1 MEKNGKINN
10 NDISIK
16 DEINMDKLIDETILN
31 LKIIS
36 NIKENDKLIT
46 SKNIIEIDNPYILQG
61 INRWYNNENR
71 IITIKKLNEIC
82 ENTFKITEYLITNE
96 KEKKDKDNILK
107 YNNNEIFQ
115 SLIIEMTNSING
127 IENLKNTYSKDI
139 LISSQLDILK
149 KNMLMKI
156 DKLNKLFSINITK
169 YY

>member
-1 MEKNGKINN
+1 MEKNDNINE
-10 NDISIK
+10 ICK
-16 DEINMDKLIDETILN
+16 KEINMDKLIDDTILN

-46 SKNIIEIDNPYILQG
+46 TKNIIEIDNPYILQG
-61 INRWYNNENR
+61 INRWYNSENR

-96 KEKKDKDNILK
+96 KEKKDKDYILK

-115 SLIIEMTNSING
+115 SLIIEMTNSIIG

-139 LISSQLDILK
+139 LISSQLDIIK
-149 KNMLMKI
+149 KKMLMKI
-156 DKLNKLFSINITK
+156 EKLNKLFSINITK

>member
-1 MEKNGKINN
+1 MEKN
-10 NDISIK
+10 
-16 DEINMDKLIDETILN
+16 DENKNMDDLIDETILN

-46 SKNIIEIDNPYILQG
+46 SKNIIEIDNPYMLQG

-139 LISSQLDILK
+139 PISSQLDILK
-149 KNMLMKI
+149 KKMLMKI

>member
-1 MEKNGKINN
+1 MEKN
-10 NDISIK
+10 
-16 DEINMDKLIDETILN
+16 DENKNMDDLIDETVLN

-139 LISSQLDILK
+139 PISSQLDILK
-149 KNMLMKI
+149 KKLLMKI

>member
-1 MEKNGKINN
+1 MEKN
-10 NDISIK
+10 
-16 DEINMDKLIDETILN
+16 DENKNMDDLIDETVLN

-71 IITIKKLNEIC
+71 IINIKKLNEIC

-127 IENLKNTYSKDI
+127 IENLKNTYSKEI
-139 LISSQLDILK
+139 PISSQLDSLK
-149 KNMLMKI
+149 KKLVMKI
-156 DKLNKLFSINITK
+156 DKVNKLLTINSTK
-169 YY
+169 